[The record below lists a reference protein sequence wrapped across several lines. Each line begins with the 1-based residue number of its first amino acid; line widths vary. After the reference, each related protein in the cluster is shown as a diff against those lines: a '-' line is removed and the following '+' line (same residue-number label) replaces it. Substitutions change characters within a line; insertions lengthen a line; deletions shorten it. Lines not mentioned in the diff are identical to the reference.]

1 MSQIILKPDAFDLLG
16 LLRAVFHMFTTET
29 EAFQGCGHKFL
40 LGRYQ
45 FPLNQCLYI
54 GGIGFYH
61 QAYIIPGY
69 SLRH

>member
-16 LLRAVFHMFTTET
+16 LLGAVFHMFTTET

-45 FPLNQCLYI
+45 FSLDQRLYI

-69 SLRH
+69 FLCH